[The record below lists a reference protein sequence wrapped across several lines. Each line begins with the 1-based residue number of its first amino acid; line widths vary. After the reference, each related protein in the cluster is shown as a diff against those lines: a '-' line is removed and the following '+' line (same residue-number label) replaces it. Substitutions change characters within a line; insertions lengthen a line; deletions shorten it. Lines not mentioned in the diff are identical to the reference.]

1 MSKHLKRVPGRVAA
15 LRQVI
20 AQGGG
25 TAEQKR
31 LAGLGIRH
39 APQPARPIGGVS
51 TFSSGV
57 DALPASE
64 RQKLPF

>member
-1 MSKHLKRVPGRVAA
+1 MSNNLKRVPGRVAA

-20 AQGGG
+20 AQGVG

-31 LAGLGIRH
+31 LAGMDIRH
-39 APQPARPIGGVS
+39 APQPARPLGGVS
-51 TFSSGV
+51 TFSSGIE
-57 DALPASE
+57 ALPASE

>member
-1 MSKHLKRVPGRVAA
+1 MSNNLKRVPGRAAA

-25 TAEQKR
+25 TADQKR
-31 LAGLGIRH
+31 LAGLDIRH
-39 APQPARPIGGVS
+39 RPQPSAPLGGVS